1 MDDQSSR
8 KIDAIY
14 ELREAA
20 EAKARA
26 EQEVDAAP
34 SPEKKDQ
41 LLETQLTLEEKT
53 VAAIEACNECG
64 HEHAPDADHRWNGG
78 GGD

>member
-1 MDDQSSR
+1 MDQSSR
-8 KIDAIY
+8 KIDAIF

-26 EQEVDAAP
+26 EKEVDDAP
-34 SPEKKDQ
+34 SAEKRDR

-53 VAAIEACNECG
+53 VAAITACHECG
-64 HEHAPDADHRWNGG
+64 HEHAPDQDHRWNGG
-78 GGD
+78 G